1 MPQHTCDDCD
11 SVGLI
16 YTAIKSINIA
26 ISIMG
31 LETLPEA
38 TRELLEARDCLGLA
52 IAVEDPFGR
61 SFWSV

>member
-1 MPQHTCDDCD
+1 
-11 SVGLI
+11 
-16 YTAIKSINIA
+16 
-26 ISIMG
+26 MG